1 MTDRFLDSGI
11 RHPWSTPPGQG
22 QATEVADGILWM
34 RLPLPMLPDHV
45 NVYALDDG
53 DGWTLVDTGLDT
65 RNIRAAW
72 AVLRAGPLQG
82 KPVRRVIV
90 THHHPDHI
98 GLAGWFVG
106 QGAALMTTRIAWL
119 TARMLVLDVQD
130 RPTEQAL
137 TFYRRAGMPA
147 EMIDRRRGERPFN
160 FADCVHPLPPG
171 YTRIADGDAVHAGG
185 RDWIV
190 RCGDGHAPEHA
201 TLWSADGAVVLGG
214 DQLLPG
220 ISPNLGV
227 YANEPEADP
236 VGEWLDSCRRLSRF
250 ATPEQLILP
259 GHKLPYRG
267 LTFRLA
273 QMIENH
279 HRALVRLSGHL
290 IEPATAV
297 ACFNALF
304 GRPLADAEFGLAL
317 AETVGHLNH
326 LHKAGRITRRLREDG
341 AWQWQKL
348 A

>member
-1 MTDRFLDSGI
+1 MTDRFPDNGI
-11 RHPWSTPPGQG
+11 SHPWPAPPDQG
-22 QATEVADGILWM
+22 QATEVAEGVFWM

-53 DGWTLVDTGLDT
+53 DGWTIVDTGLDT
-65 RNIRAAW
+65 QKVRAAW
-72 AVLRAGPLQG
+72 GMLLTGPLRG

-98 GLAGWFVG
+98 GLAGWFMG
-106 QGAALMTTRIAWL
+106 RDAALMTTRTAWL

-137 TFYRRAGMPA
+137 TFFQRAGMPA
-147 EMIDRRRGERPFN
+147 DLIDRRRGERPFN
-160 FADCVHPLPPG
+160 FADCVHPIPPG
-171 YTRIADGDAVHAGG
+171 YMRIAEGGTVRAGG

-201 TLWSADGAVVLGG
+201 TLWSADGTIVLGG

-227 YANEPEADP
+227 YPNEPDADP
-236 VGEWLDSCRRLSRF
+236 VGEWLDSCRRLSAF
-250 ATPEQLILP
+250 ATPDQLILP

-267 LTFRLA
+267 LPFRLA
-273 QMIENH
+273 QLIDNH
-279 HRALVRLSGHL
+279 HGALGRLHDHL
-290 IEPATAV
+290 AEPATAV
-297 ACFNALF
+297 TCFDALF
-304 GRPLADAEFGLAL
+304 GRPIAPAEFGLAL

-326 LHKAGRITRRLREDG
+326 LHRAGRITRRLGEDG
-341 AWQWQKL
+341 AWLWQKL